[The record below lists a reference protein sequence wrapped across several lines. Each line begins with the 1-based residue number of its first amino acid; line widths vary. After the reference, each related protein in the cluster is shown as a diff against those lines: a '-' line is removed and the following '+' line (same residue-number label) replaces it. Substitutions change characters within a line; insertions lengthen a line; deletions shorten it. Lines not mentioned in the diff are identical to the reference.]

1 MKTRFGPI
9 LRSAAFT
16 ALAGLLAAGNALAC
30 YTVYDRANTIVYH
43 AQTPPVDMSSPFSD
57 RLQRVFPGGHLVFGS
72 GADCPIKQAGYNP
85 ARLPAA
91 TSPLFTDSQTAQEMK
106 LAHTVLPNGT
116 AMVPKPPKGMRSGF
130 TVMNLGGGGTTEG
143 RTDKPLAARSKS
155 GPVITEMRDP
165 PVTIIEQDGRVQ
177 RQLRE

>member
-1 MKTRFGPI
+1 MKTRSALI
-9 LRSAAFT
+9 LPFT
-16 ALAGLLAAGNALAC
+16 VVAGFAGIFAAGNALAC

-43 AQTPPVDMSSPFSD
+43 AQTPPVNMSSPFSD
-57 RLQRVFPGGHLVFGS
+57 RLQKVFPGGHLVFGN
-72 GADCPIKQAGYNP
+72 GADCPVKQAGYNP

-91 TSPLFTDSQTAQEMK
+91 VSPLFTDSQTAQEMK

-116 AMVPKPPKGMRSGF
+116 AMVPKPPKSMRAGF
-130 TVMNLGGGGTTEG
+130 TVMNLGGGGSSEA
-143 RTDKPLAARSKS
+143 RTGKPLAARPKT

-165 PVTIIEQDGRVQ
+165 PVTIIEQDGRVE